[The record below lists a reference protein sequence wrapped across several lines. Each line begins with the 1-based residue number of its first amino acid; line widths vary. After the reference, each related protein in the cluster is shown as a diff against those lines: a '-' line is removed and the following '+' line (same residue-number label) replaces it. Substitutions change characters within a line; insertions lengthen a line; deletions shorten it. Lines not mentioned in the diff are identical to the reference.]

1 MAEKFLHYVK
11 DKSNEIVSTAHE
23 HISSMTDTTGT
34 LAKQKLLQKLITSGV
49 LKSEH
54 IRQALQMGIG
64 CFLDDQFARS
74 KTTNEYTQRV
84 KFPASGSILTPSH
97 NLPDFDIEAYGS
109 DLFYKLMDIYG
120 IKPTTLRSHICEGE
134 LREIINPS
142 SSGSL
147 LYLTSDALFLIK
159 TVRDYDAKFIQQK
172 FLNEYYQYVT
182 STPATFIAK
191 LFGCFGYI
199 PYLSQRKG
207 ITVDSFTLRFA
218 IFSNFIPTN
227 IVIHEKYDLK
237 GSSYKRDASATEKQ
251 KTSATFKDNDFRDIH
266 PEGFTLPKSVYYLL
280 KDVITRDVEFLLK
293 LNVMDYSLLLTVHNM
308 DNQVKPIRVGTLES
322 LISNARDAFLVGMA
336 QQVDQC
342 NKNNQEEKSKTLLK
356 FKKPMETL
364 GVDHRE
370 MSTFDAENAKKFGGI
385 PAINEKGERI
395 LLFFGII
402 DILQTFDICKVMQQ
416 QYQTVE
422 NPDVVD
428 ARSIVAADFYA
439 DRFKKFVFERVFRP
453 AEDELSAHSMSM
465 HAFS

>member
-11 DKSNEIVSTAHE
+11 DKKHELVSTVHE

-54 IRQALQMGIG
+54 IRQALQIGIG
-64 CFLDDQFARS
+64 YFLDDQLDRP
-74 KTTNEYTQRV
+74 KTLNEYTQRV
-84 KFPASGSILTPSH
+84 KFPTCGSILTPSH
-97 NLPDFDIEAYGS
+97 NLPDFDIEAYGI
-109 DLFYKLMDIYG
+109 DLFYTLMNIYDIQ
-120 IKPTTLRSHICEGE
+120 PTTLRSHICQGE
-134 LREIINPS
+134 LREIVNPS

-172 FLNEYYQYVT
+172 FLNEYCQYVT

-199 PYLSQRKG
+199 PYLSQQKG

-266 PEGFTLPKSVYYLL
+266 PEGLTLPKSVYYLL
-280 KDVITRDVEFLLK
+280 KDVITRDVEFLQK

-308 DNQVKPIRVGTLES
+308 DNQVKPTRIGTLES

-336 QQVDQC
+336 QQVDQLD
-342 NKNNQEEKSKTLLK
+342 EEKSKTPLK
-356 FKKPMETL
+356 FKNPMETL
-364 GVDHRE
+364 GVGHKE
-370 MSTFDAENAKKFGGI
+370 MSTFDAENAKKIGGI
-385 PAINEKGERI
+385 PAINEKGEWV

-402 DILQTFDICKVMQQ
+402 DILQTFDICKVMQR

-428 ARSIVAADFYA
+428 DRSIVETDFYA

-453 AEDELSAHSMSM
+453 AEDELCTHPMSM
-465 HAFS
+465 NAFS